1 MFQLLRK
8 YNKIKPEKCV
18 WSIYNF
24 PFFVYLATTTTNT
37 EQCSYTQEYVIPL
50 KISKKKT
57 SCTCFYY
64 YLFKFFFVNTRV
76 RKTFVIIFG
85 WLFINLYFL
94 AYSYVRVDSFMLVC
108 TTLYSWTEKNVYV
121 SYVFENIVVTL
132 CNIPIWQV
140 IGLILLKRARDN
152 LLKKKKRVLTDT

>member
-1 MFQLLRK
+1 MLL
-8 YNKIKPEKCV
+8 
-18 WSIYNF
+18 
-24 PFFVYLATTTTNT
+24 L
-37 EQCSYTQEYVIPL
+37 
-50 KISKKKT
+50 
-57 SCTCFYY
+57 
-64 YLFKFFFVNTRV
+64 LFIQVFFFVNTRV

-152 LLKKKKRVLTDT
+152 FLKKKKTCTNWHIILLHMCRSACIEFSTKGQKLLHWSREIM